1 MHVQLRR
8 AAGWAGC
15 TFAAL
20 GLVAA
25 AGPALAAPAAPA
37 APAGAPAAAPAP
49 AVAATATAPPGLVVS
64 NLNNSGPGSLRA
76 AITTANATPGADT
89 IDFTTHG
96 VITLASALPSIT
108 RPVVIDGTSAPTY
121 TSGGAPVVEVNCND
135 QRGLVFASGSQGS
148 QLLALSV
155 VDARDAGVTLNA
167 SSITLNLDYLGLTTA
182 GAADGNH
189 GPGLLVSSSHNLIGL
204 NTSGKSDVVANVIS
218 GNLDN
223 GVELSNASRNTIVA
237 NRIGTSPDGST
248 AIGNHGDGL
257 ILTNGSSHNEI
268 GGTEFTDGPDGPA
281 NDPTGD
287 KGTVTPVFVVPPL
300 GNQVSGNTENGVYIE
315 DGSESNML
323 NGNFVGTTANGNA
336 ALGNGENGV
345 WITRSDDNSLIGC
358 KFVNNPFV
366 YYNVLSGNGLNGLR
380 VTDSAGTTVQ
390 GNFFGTGADNSTV
403 VGNKRDGI
411 LIDGNS
417 SGTQVGGVI
426 PLGNVSAGNGWNG
439 IEVKGTASGFT
450 TFNTFGGLFAF
461 GGAAP
466 NGRDGLL
473 ITATGGDQTVRTNV
487 MSGNTGNGIEL
498 AGNASGVTVDPDIA
512 GLNTSGSATLP
523 NGANGLLI
531 DGTAHRNVIGGSLRS
546 VIPQNTF
553 SGNVGYGIV
562 ITGRAS
568 QNKVFLSDI
577 GTSLLGTTAMGNKK
591 GGVLLSGQ
599 ATRNLIGALTKP
611 PANLISGNTGIGVTL
626 TSGTS
631 RNQVIAN
638 FIGLNRFGRRLPNT
652 GAPIVNLGAG
662 NIIRANITS

>member
-1 MHVQLRR
+1 MAVGC
-8 AAGWAGC
+8 AGAVL
-15 TFAAL
+15 A
-20 GLVAA
+20 LVAA
-25 AGPALAAPAAPA
+25 AGPALAAPSTTP
-37 APAGAPAAAPAP
+37 
-49 AVAATATAPPGLVVS
+49 TLVVS
-64 NLNNSGPGSLRA
+64 TLGNSGAGSLRA
-76 AITTANATPGADT
+76 AITTANATPGMKDIT
-89 IDFTTHG
+89 FTAHG
-96 VITLASALPSIT
+96 VITLQSALPSIT
-108 RPVVIDGTSAPTY
+108 QPVEIDGTTAPTY
-121 TSGGAPVVEVNCND
+121 TSGGAPVIEVNCND

-148 QLLALSV
+148 ELLALSV

-167 SSITLNLDYLGLTTA
+167 NSVTLNLNYLGLTTA
-182 GAADGNH
+182 GAAGGNH
-189 GPGLLVSSSHNLIGL
+189 GPGLLVNSSHNLIGL
-204 NTSGKSDVVANVIS
+204 NSSGDSGVTANVIS

-223 GVELSNASRNTIVA
+223 GLELSNASHNTLVA

-268 GGTEFTDGPDGPA
+268 GGTEFTDGPTGPA

-287 KGTVTPVFVVPPL
+287 KGTVTPVFVVPPE
-300 GNQVSGNTENGVYIE
+300 GNQMSGNTQNGVYVA

-336 ALGNGENGV
+336 ALGNGDNGV
-345 WITRSDDNSLIGC
+345 WIARSNDNSLIGC
-358 KFVNNPFV
+358 KFVQNPFV
-366 YYNVLSGNGLNGLR
+366 YYNLLSGNGLNGLR
-380 VTDSAGTTVQ
+380 VTDSDGTTVQ
-390 GNFFGTGADNSTV
+390 GNFFGAGASNSTMV
-403 VGNKRDGI
+403 PNKRDGI

-498 AGNASGVTVDPDIA
+498 GGNASGVTVDPNIA
-512 GLNTSGSATLP
+512 GLNTSGKSTLP

-531 DGTAHRNVIGGSLRS
+531 DGTAHGNTIGGSLRS

-553 SGNVGYGIV
+553 SGNAGYGIV
-562 ITGRAS
+562 ITGRAY
-568 QNKVFLSDI
+568 QNHVLLSDI
-577 GTSLLGTTAMGNKK
+577 GTSLLGTTAMGNQK

-599 ATRNLIGALTKP
+599 ATKNLIGALTKP

-626 TSGTS
+626 ASGTS
-631 RNQVIAN
+631 RNLVIGN
-638 FIGLNRFGRRLPNT
+638 HIGLNRFGQRLPNT
-652 GAPIVNLGAG
+652 GRPIVNLGAG
-662 NIIRANITS
+662 NVIRGNRTS

>member
-1 MHVQLRR
+1 MHVELRR
-8 AAGWAGC
+8 AAGWAGGTC
-15 TFAAL
+15 AVLA
-20 GLVAA
+20 LVAA
-25 AGPALAAPAAPA
+25 AGPALAARTAPPGTPAP
-37 APAGAPAAAPAP
+37 APAP

-64 NLNNSGPGSLRA
+64 TLNNSGPGSLRA
-76 AITTANATPGADT
+76 AITTANAAPGTDT
-89 IDFTTHG
+89 IDFTVHG
-96 VITLASALPSIT
+96 VITLTSALPSIT

-121 TSGGAPVVEVNCND
+121 ATGGAPVVEVNCND

-189 GPGLLVSSSHNLIGL
+189 GSGLLVNSSRNLIGL
-204 NTSGKSDVVANVIS
+204 NTSGDSGVTANVIS

-237 NRIGTSPDGST
+237 NRIGTSPDGGT
-248 AIGNHGDGL
+248 AIGNTGDGL

-268 GGTEFTDGPDGPA
+268 GGTEFTDGPTGPA

-300 GNQVSGNTENGVYIE
+300 GNQISGNTSNGVYIA

-336 ALGNGENGV
+336 ALGNGGNGV
-345 WITRSDDNSLIGC
+345 WITRSDHNSLTGC

-380 VTDSAGTTVQ
+380 VTDSADTTVQ

-498 AGNASGVTVDPDIA
+498 GGNATGVTVDPDIA
-512 GLNTSGSATLP
+512 GLNTSGKSTLP

-531 DGTAHRNVIGGSLRS
+531 DGSAHGNTIGGSLRS

-553 SGNVGYGIV
+553 SGNTGYGVV
-562 ITGRAS
+562 ITGRAN
-568 QNKVFLSDI
+568 QNQVLLSDI

-591 GGVLLSGQ
+591 GGVLLTGQ
-599 ATRNLIGALTKP
+599 ATRNLIGDLSKP

-662 NIIRANITS
+662 NIIRANVTS

>member
-15 TFAAL
+15 TCAAL
-20 GLVAA
+20 GLIAA
-25 AGPALAAPAAPA
+25 AGPALAAPAASP
-37 APAGAPAAAPAP
+37 APAAAPAP

-64 NLNNSGPGSLRA
+64 SLSNSGPGSLRA
-76 AITTANATPGADT
+76 AITAANATPGTDT
-89 IDFTTHG
+89 IDFTVHG

-167 SSITLNLDYLGLTTA
+167 GSITLNLDYLGLTTA

-189 GPGLLVSSSHNLIGL
+189 GPGLLVNSAHNLIGL
-204 NTSGKSDVVANVIS
+204 NTSGDSGVTANVIS

-223 GVELSNASRNTIVA
+223 GVELSSASHNTIVA

-257 ILTNGSSHNEI
+257 LLTNGSTHNEI
-268 GGTEFTDGPDGPA
+268 GGTEFTDGPTGPA

-300 GNQVSGNTENGVYIE
+300 GNQISGNTSNGVYIE

-336 ALGNGENGV
+336 ALGNGGNGV
-345 WITRSDDNSLIGC
+345 WITRSDGNSLTGC

-380 VTDSAGTTVQ
+380 VTDSADTTVQ

-411 LIDGNS
+411 LIDGSS

-426 PLGNVSAGNGWNG
+426 PLGNVSAGNGRNG

-466 NGRDGLL
+466 NGHDGLL

-487 MSGNTGNGIEL
+487 MSGNAGNGIEL

-512 GLNTSGSATLP
+512 GLNTSGKSTLP

-553 SGNVGYGIV
+553 SGNAGYGVV
-562 ITGRAS
+562 ITGRAY
-568 QNKVFLSDI
+568 QNKVFASDI
-577 GTSLLGTTAMGNKK
+577 GTSLLGTTAMGNQK
-591 GGVLLSGQ
+591 GGVLLSSR
-599 ATRNLIGALTKP
+599 ATRNLIGALSKP
-611 PANLISGNTGIGVTL
+611 PTNLISGNTGIGVTL
-626 TSGTS
+626 LGGTS
-631 RNQVIAN
+631 RNLVIGN
-638 FIGLNRFGRRLPNT
+638 YIGLNRFGRRLPNT
-652 GAPIVNLGAG
+652 GRPVVNLGTG
-662 NIIRANITS
+662 NIIRANRTS